1 MKLYPCDK
9 CDNGQIARYGHVD
22 NGVCFKCNGKGKL
35 PYDPSPKGYIENNF
49 EWSEQERLEIEA
61 EQEMIARAEEENW
74 RIANNIEPY

>member
-35 PYDPSPKGYIENNF
+35 SYDPSPKDLKVDRIEWN
-49 EWSEQERLEIEA
+49 EQERLEIEA
-61 EQEMIARAEEENW
+61 EQHMIERAEKENW
-74 RIANNIEPY
+74 YLANNIETH